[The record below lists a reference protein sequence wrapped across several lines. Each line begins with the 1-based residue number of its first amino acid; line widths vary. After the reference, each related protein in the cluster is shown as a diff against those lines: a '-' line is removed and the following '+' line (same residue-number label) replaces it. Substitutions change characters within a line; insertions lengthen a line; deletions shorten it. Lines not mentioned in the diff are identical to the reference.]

1 MERLRKGIGKER
13 SMLVL
18 TICALLLVPSGRLL
32 RWLIP
37 GADTEAVPYALAV
50 CLQELVLWLLPA
62 LLMRPWRLQR
72 LGRKE
77 HLTALAL
84 LACPMGA
91 CIQLSTAAARSFF
104 ASDAVSSGI
113 LLPRDALGWAATV
126 AALVIVPAFCEEAF
140 FRGCLAVDLQHA
152 SGTAAAL
159 ALSPLF
165 FAMLHGSPS
174 ALPSLLCLGVM
185 DALLM
190 LATGRVWVPMLCHLG
205 YNAMALVM
213 AVIDVPAVLGLAG
226 LLPLCVFVWQ
236 LRRVTFTPFRR
247 PAPGDLLLALLAA
260 SACLL
265 RFL

>member
-18 TICALLLVPSGRLL
+18 TVCALLLVPSGRLL
-32 RWLIP
+32 GWLIP
-37 GADTEAVPYALAV
+37 GADTEAVPHASAV
-50 CLQELVLWLLPA
+50 CLQEIVLWLLPA

-77 HLTALAL
+77 HLRTLAL

-91 CIQLSTAAARSFF
+91 CIQLGTAALRSFF
-104 ASDAVSSGI
+104 PSDAAGSGI
-113 LLPRDALGWAATV
+113 LLPQDALGWAATV
-126 AALVIVPAFCEEAF
+126 LALVIVPAVCEEAF

-159 ALSPLF
+159 TLSPLL
-165 FAMLHGSPS
+165 FALLHGSLS

-213 AVIDVPAVLGLAG
+213 AVADVPPVLGLTG
-226 LLPLCVFVWQ
+226 LVPLAVLVWQ
-236 LRRVTFTPFRR
+236 LRRITVTPFRS
-247 PAPGDLLLALLAA
+247 PAAGDLLPALLAA
-260 SACLL
+260 AACLL